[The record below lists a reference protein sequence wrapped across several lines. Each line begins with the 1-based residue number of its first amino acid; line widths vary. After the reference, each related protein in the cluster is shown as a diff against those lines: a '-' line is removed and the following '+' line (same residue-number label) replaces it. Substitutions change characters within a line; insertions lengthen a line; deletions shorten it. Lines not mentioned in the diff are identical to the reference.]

1 MINAEVGTT
10 LSGGY
15 KYGSV
20 NKDDEEAAGNNDN
33 TNSYFKESDL
43 YYYKEEELTK
53 KEKTMKIIKAC
64 VPILIAVLLIGGF
77 TWILVQNFGTLYPS
91 PGQKQRIRP
100 STGIETSSSS
110 SDHTAPPNDDDIIH
124 APILTPIIS
133 KDTTATTST
142 TSSTKDNGK
151 SSCSAYSKCFD
162 LGLTGECCPTLAGD
176 KLECCN

>member
-1 MINAEVGTT
+1 MTNAEVGTMQ
-10 LSGGY
+10 SGGY

-20 NKDDEEAAGNNDN
+20 NKDDEEAAGNNN
-33 TNSYFKESDL
+33 NNNSYFKESDL
-43 YYYKEEELTK
+43 YYYKEDDLTK
-53 KEKTMKIIKAC
+53 KEKLMKIIKSC
-64 VPILIAVLLIGGF
+64 IPILIAVLLIGGI

-91 PGQKQRIRP
+91 PGQRQRIRP
-100 STGIETSSSS
+100 STGIENSSSS
-110 SDHTAPPNDDDIIH
+110 SHHNAPLNDDDSIH
-124 APILTPIIS
+124 APILTPRTS
-133 KDTTATTST
+133 KDTTATTAT

>member
-1 MINAEVGTT
+1 MQ
-10 LSGGY
+10 SGGY

-20 NKDDEEAAGNNDN
+20 NKDDEEAAGNNN
-33 TNSYFKESDL
+33 NNNSYFKESDL
-43 YYYKEEELTK
+43 YYYKEDELTK
-53 KEKTMKIIKAC
+53 KEKMMKIIKSC
-64 VPILIAVLLIGGF
+64 IPILIAVLLIGGI

-91 PGQKQRIRP
+91 PGQRQRIRP

-110 SDHTAPPNDDDIIH
+110 HHNAPLNDDDSIH
-124 APILTPIIS
+124 APTLTPRTS
-133 KDTTATTST
+133 KDTTATTAT

>member
-10 LSGGY
+10 QSGGY

-91 PGQKQRIRP
+91 PGQRQRVRP
-100 STGIETSSSS
+100 TNGIEISS
-110 SDHTAPPNDDDIIH
+110 HHNAPPDD
-124 APILTPIIS
+124 T
-133 KDTTATTST
+133 TTATTTTTTSSSPHSSST
-142 TSSTKDNGK
+142 NESSSTKDNGERF
-151 SSCSAYSKCFD
+151 CLAYPKCFD
-162 LGLTGECCPTLAGD
+162 LGLSGECCPTPAGD
-176 KLECCN
+176 KLDCCNF

>member
-1 MINAEVGTT
+1 MQ
-10 LSGGY
+10 SGGY

-20 NKDDEEAAGNNDN
+20 NKDDEEAAGNNN
-33 TNSYFKESDL
+33 NNNSYFKESDL
-43 YYYKEEELTK
+43 YYYKEDELTK
-53 KEKTMKIIKAC
+53 KEKMMKIIKSC
-64 VPILIAVLLIGGF
+64 IPILIAVLLIGGI

-91 PGQKQRIRP
+91 PGQRQRIRP
-100 STGIETSSSS
+100 STGIENSSSS
-110 SDHTAPPNDDDIIH
+110 HRNAPQNDDDSIH
-124 APILTPIIS
+124 APILIPRTS
-133 KDTTATTST
+133 KDTTATTAT

>member
-1 MINAEVGTT
+1 MQ
-10 LSGGY
+10 SGGY

-20 NKDDEEAAGNNDN
+20 NKDDEEAAGNNN
-33 TNSYFKESDL
+33 NNNSYFKESDL
-43 YYYKEEELTK
+43 YYYKEDELTK
-53 KEKTMKIIKAC
+53 KEKMMKIIKSC
-64 VPILIAVLLIGGF
+64 IPILIAVLLIGGI

-91 PGQKQRIRP
+91 PGQRQRIRP

-110 SDHTAPPNDDDIIH
+110 SSSSHHNAPLNDDDSIH
-124 APILTPIIS
+124 APILTPRTS
-133 KDTTATTST
+133 KDTTATTAT

-162 LGLTGECCPTLAGD
+162 LGLTGECCPTLAGG